1 MTPPKKP
8 MDGPRVAGLVL
19 AGGRSRRVGRE
30 KATAGWRGR
39 PLLAWCLAALDGGCA
54 LVAVSAAPGSGA
66 ESLAWAADRRVIHD
80 DPVHPRGPLAGLA
93 AGLAWA
99 ASEGFDALATLPCDT
114 PLVGPAVVRTLI
126 EGLGEADGAHA
137 VTEDGPQ
144 GLCAIWRSLGL
155 APALAARLAAGDHP
169 PVHGLLAEIG
179 SRPVR
184 FADAARFRN
193 INTEADLAGSQR
205 VSWRS
210 AQ

>member
-1 MTPPKKP
+1 MTPPKNP
-8 MDGPRVAGLVL
+8 MTGRRVAGLVL
-19 AGGRSRRVGRE
+19 AGGLSRRFGRE
-30 KATAGWRGR
+30 KATAVWRGR
-39 PLLAWCLAALDGGCA
+39 PLLAWSLAALDDCCA

-66 ESLAWAADRRVIHD
+66 EILAREADRLVIND
-80 DPVHPRGPLAGLA
+80 DRAHPRGPLAGLA

-99 ASEGFDALATLPCDT
+99 TSAGFDVLATMPCDT
-114 PLVGPAVVRTLI
+114 PLVAPADVRTLI
-126 EGLGEADGAHA
+126 EALGEADGAHA

-144 GLCAIWRSLGL
+144 GLCAIWRSWL